1 MEGQGGGQLGMGEL
15 IVGRWICGAGTA
27 LVAAATVHRAAPL
40 DGLAARP
47 RLLELHPLGPGVDGP
62 QVEATVRAIAGV
74 FDPNLV
80 TVVDVGLLDGTASG
94 TGRHLYLVTDTWEEV
109 LAAGPRSEDDVRT
122 IGAAAADGLAALHG
136 AGLVHGA
143 VSRRALRRTGSRW
156 RLAGAGLGPLLGTE
170 IAPYRAPG
178 LGVVEPVGPAADAWS
193 LGMVL
198 HELATG
204 RILRPGER
212 PQLSASLELGEIID
226 QLVDA
231 SPGNRLAAGE
241 AARQLRGGPAPSPR
255 SGPSVPAGPP
265 GAPGDSGAPPTAV
278 TILTPQ
284 VPVGRAAAEPT
295 GRPPA
300 RRWRLLVAAG
310 VAGLMVAAGLGY
322 AGLQSLGD
330 GGGTATGSSA
340 IAGADAESA
349 SASSDGSTSA
359 GVPPA
364 APSTS
369 ETISGPVAGAPG
381 PVALTDLAVGD
392 CGRFGL
398 GLVIIDQGE
407 RLPCDEDHEAE
418 VIAIDTRAEAEL
430 GDAYP
435 GRQVLLDRGQDLCD
449 QAYDQYVGGQIVV
462 SQLAADVIV
471 PTFAE
476 WQGLIRRSIICVVHR
491 YDGGDLDGSVAGAE
505 PRFRITNGDPA
516 PLGRL
521 AGILCFDPANG
532 VAAAGKRQLVV
543 ARACQAL
550 HRSELYTFGDLPPE
564 LVDPPPAAVDAGVL
578 QGWLESVQ
586 GTCEQAWDE
595 LLKPAAVPA
604 PAIQAVV
611 PEDYDWQL
619 GDRGYLCV
627 ASWDEPRVGSVAQF
641 DFQATGSPTNAGTS
655 TTGAG

>member
-1 MEGQGGGQLGMGEL
+1 MEGQGGGQLGMGDL
-15 IVGRWICGAGTA
+15 IVGRWICGAGTV
-27 LVAAATVHRAAPL
+27 LVATATVHRAAPL

-47 RLLELHPLGPGVDGP
+47 RLLELHPVGPGVDGP

-80 TVVDVGLLDGTASG
+80 TVVDVGLLDETAPG
-94 TGRHLYLVTDTWEEV
+94 TGRHLYVVTDNWEEV
-109 LAAGPRSEDDVRT
+109 LASGLRTEDDVRT

-178 LGVVEPVGPAADAWS
+178 LGVVEPVGSAADVWS

-226 QLVDA
+226 QMVDA
-231 SPGNRLAAGE
+231 SPGNRLVAGE

-255 SGPSVPAGPP
+255 SGPSATGLGSLPAHGLGQPDI
-265 GAPGDSGAPPTAV
+265 DSGAPPTAV
-278 TILTPQ
+278 TILTPP

-295 GRPPA
+295 GRPAA
-300 RRWRLLVAAG
+300 RPGGLLVAAAL
-310 VAGLMVAAGLGY
+310 AGLLVAAGLGY
-322 AGLQSLGD
+322 VGLRSLGH
-330 GGGTATGSSA
+330 GGGTATGS
-340 IAGADAESA
+340 

-359 GVPPA
+359 GASPA

-369 ETISGPVAGAPG
+369 ETTSGPAAGAPG

-449 QAYDQYVGGQIVV
+449 QAYDQYVGGQIVI

-505 PRFRITNGDPA
+505 RRFRITNGDPA

-564 LVDPPPAAVDAGVL
+564 LFDPPPAAVDAEVL
-578 QGWLESVQ
+578 QDWLDSVQ

-595 LLKPAAVPA
+595 LQKPAAVPA

-619 GDRGYLCV
+619 GDRSYLCV
-627 ASWDEPRVGSVAQF
+627 ASWDETRVGSVAQF
-641 DFQATGSPTNAGTS
+641 NFQATGSPAGAGTS